1 MKLMKRVLSLMLVLV
16 LIGTSGII
24 PVKASGLS
32 GEDEGMKNE
41 TNLEDITGAEDI
53 ETDDTATD
61 DSITDDSVTDDSVT
75 DDSVTDDS
83 VTDDITGKQNS
94 DVSDITENEDLVDS
108 DETDKKSATEDIQSQ
123 EEETGNGNVTGNV
136 LGGGYFFFR

>member
-53 ETDDTATD
+53 ETEDTA
-61 DSITDDSVTDDSVT
+61 TDDSVTDDSVT
-75 DDSVTDDS
+75 DDSVADDS
-83 VTDDITGKQNS
+83 VTDDSVAGKQNS
-94 DVSDITENEDLVDS
+94 DVSDITENEDLADS
-108 DETDKKSATEDIQSQ
+108 DETDNKSATEDIQSQ

-136 LGGGYFFFR
+136 LGGGIFL

>member
-53 ETDDTATD
+53 ETEDTTTD
-61 DSITDDSVTDDSVT
+61 ESITDNSVTDDSVT
-75 DDSVTDDS
+75 GKQNSDVS
-83 VTDDITGKQNS
+83 DITGKQNS
-94 DVSDITENEDLVDS
+94 DVSDITENEDLADS
-108 DETDKKSATEDIQSQ
+108 DETDKKSATEDIQRQ

-136 LGGGYFFFR
+136 LGGGVFFL